1 MTKRQEIKDKMREV
15 ESFCCIS
22 IAPNGR
28 LSSPI
33 FGGSGPTHGV
43 VTIYRDSIEE
53 LLEEITNY
61 SYKKVRYGSPYG
73 NQTSEWN

>member
-1 MTKRQEIKDKMREV
+1 MNKKQEIKNKMKEV

-22 IAPNGR
+22 IDRNGK

-61 SYKKVRYGSPYG
+61 SYEKVRYGSPYG
-73 NQTSEWN
+73 DQTCEWS